1 MAGAAV
7 WATIAGM
14 AEYLTDPTV
23 QSYLQTLE
31 VPKYVFLGI
40 AVLGLV
46 TYVAAGKKNA

>member
-7 WATIAGM
+7 WASVTGLA
-14 AEYLTDPTV
+14 AYLNDPTV

-31 VPKYVFLGI
+31 VPKSVLIVI

-46 TYVAAGKKNA
+46 TYVAAEKK